1 MASLIFLGGLKP
13 YQYAVGDSCKYG
25 WQSWMTYFRGTGNK
39 AMIAKGNIIEGIEAK
54 E

>member
-1 MASLIFLGGLKP
+1 M
-13 YQYAVGDSCKYG
+13 QYAVGDSCKLG
-25 WQSWMTYFRGTGNK
+25 WQSWLKSSLRGRGNK